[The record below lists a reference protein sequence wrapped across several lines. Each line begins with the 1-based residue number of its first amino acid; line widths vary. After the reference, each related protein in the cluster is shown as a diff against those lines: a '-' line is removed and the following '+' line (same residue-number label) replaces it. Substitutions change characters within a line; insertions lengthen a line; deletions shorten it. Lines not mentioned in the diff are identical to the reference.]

1 MFRIFFSIVL
11 LCNHNI
17 LDTSQNIGKRLKA
30 YFTPVKYD
38 NNMARKVDE
47 DRVEKHYGQENAHQ
61 TSYTHQQRIA
71 GFYARFVPAMP
82 EDNDVVNTH

>member
-1 MFRIFFSIVL
+1 
-11 LCNHNI
+11 
-17 LDTSQNIGKRLKA
+17 
-30 YFTPVKYD
+30 
-38 NNMARKVDE
+38 MARKVDE